1 MKKDYTNVYAAIFWS
16 SLLII
21 LVWILLKAFG
31 FIHTPLI
38 IEYLPFISAVFGAG
52 AFFQMVFG
60 IRGRLFK
67 LESRTDKMAHGLTR
81 LELDVTNIKSN
92 MSEINTRLRYVE
104 KKI

>member
-1 MKKDYTNVYAAIFWS
+1 MKKDYTNIYTMIFWLSLS
-16 SLLII
+16 SILIWVI
-21 LVWILLKAFG
+21 LKVLGI
-31 FIHTPLI
+31 INTPII
-38 IEYLPFISAVFGAG
+38 IELFPVISAVFGAG